1 MDQKFFLFKRKDP
14 SVSGGAVFS
23 DNGKGISVISLP
35 VSNLA
40 YMAAEKGAISLY
52 FNNSA
57 PFEENS
63 LTLSNESFEKTS
75 IKVSCEIGKEVEFME
90 AIIDF
95 INRSTSVNIM
105 RFDAIGDSST
115 FGKISPSPVIEAKV
129 RARPVERGLVGTE
142 AVVTGL
148 DPNAVVNSI
157 DFLKVEN
164 KPFVD
169 YAAESITV
177 AEGKLVLSLANSGTA
192 GNDYPATS
200 AAGTGFNGI
209 PVCYGVDESCS
220 EKSLSFNS
228 PGALKSSYNFASVAV
243 LNSPNLLDANLTDEP
258 SVLAAVSGTL
268 VAGTDYIAPTFK
280 VSTDA
285 SANVTNLEVV
295 NVGAGIKAGDIFLLA
310 FESNGAVAFTVL
322 EEHLQK
328 EFYDCTL
335 NFITSPP
342 TPDIPF
348 PLVDC
353 VTYITVV
360 IPNGALINPVYAN
373 NSGQSDPAS
382 LNEIYADQ
390 MGPFPFNS
398 LGDEFE
404 VSYGPTSPG
413 YDIAPQTPSFKAIE
427 PSFSY
432 NSDINKSES
441 SEGNLF
447 SFVIRRTINREIF
460 IYSRDGELI
469 GNRSATDEELESK
482 FNAKMFGLVL
492 PFDISVPQLRMV
504 RFGIIKKDIGDL
516 MCRNIATQLYDHY
529 KHQHV

>member
-52 FNNSA
+52 FNDSA

-75 IKVSCEIGKEVEFME
+75 IKVSCEIGKEAEFME

-95 INRSTSVNIM
+95 INRSTSVNVM

-115 FGKISPSPVIEAKV
+115 FGKISPSPVIDAKV

-142 AVVTGL
+142 AVITGL
-148 DPNAVVNSI
+148 DANAVVNSI

-177 AEGKLVLSLANSGTA
+177 AEGRPVLSLVNSGTA
-192 GNDYPATS
+192 GTDYPATS
-200 AAGTGFNGI
+200 NPGTGFNGI
-209 PVCYGVDESCS
+209 PVCYGIDESCS

-228 PGALKSSYNFASVAV
+228 PGALKASYNFASVAV
-243 LNSPNLLDANLTDEP
+243 LASPNLLDANLTDEP
-258 SVLAAVSGTL
+258 SVLAVVSGTL

-285 SANVTNLEVV
+285 SGNVTNLGVV
-295 NVGAGIKAGDIFLLA
+295 NVGAGIKAGDLILLA
-310 FESNGAVAFTVL
+310 FETNGAVNFTVL
-322 EEHLQK
+322 EEHLETK
-328 EFYDCTL
+328 FYDCTL
-335 NFITSPP
+335 NFVTSPAN
-342 TPDIPF
+342 PDLPF
-348 PLVDC
+348 PLVDY

-373 NSGQSDPAS
+373 NRGASDPAS
-382 LNEIYADQ
+382 LNETYTDQ

-398 LGDEFE
+398 IGDEFE
-404 VSYGPTSPG
+404 VSHGPDSPN
-413 YDIAPQTPSFKAIE
+413 YNIATQTPSFKAVE
-427 PSFSY
+427 PTFSY
-432 NSDINKSES
+432 KSDVDERET

-469 GNRSATDEELESK
+469 GNRIASDDELSSK
-482 FNAKMFGLVL
+482 FNAKIFGLVL
-492 PFDISVPQLRMV
+492 PFDTSSPQLRLV

-516 MCRNIATQLYDHY
+516 MCRNVATQLYDHY